1 MIEKDIAGILRL
13 YFSES
18 ERTKKFIATFLKEVK
33 KMPRA
38 GQHF

>member
-18 ERTKKFIATFLKEVK
+18 ERTKKLIHRNLFE
-33 KMPRA
+33 RS
-38 GQHF
+38 